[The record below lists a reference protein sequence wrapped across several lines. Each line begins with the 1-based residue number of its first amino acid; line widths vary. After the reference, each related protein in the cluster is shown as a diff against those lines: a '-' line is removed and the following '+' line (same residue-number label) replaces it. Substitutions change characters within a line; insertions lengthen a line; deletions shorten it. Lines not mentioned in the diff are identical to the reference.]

1 MTLADRVVVMSKG
14 LVQQVGTPMEIY
26 DRPANT
32 FVASFIGSP
41 AMNLVHG
48 EIADGVFT
56 GENIRVDGLAK
67 SSRGPVTLGFRAE
80 DAVLA
85 GEKGQIEA
93 PIYSVE
99 LLGEATMIS
108 MRVAG
113 ELVSIKV
120 GKDYRAEI
128 GDVVRVNIAP
138 AACHLFDRTTGARMV
153 TDN

>member
-1 MTLADRVVVMSKG
+1 
-14 LVQQVGTPMEIY
+14 
-26 DRPANT
+26 
-32 FVASFIGSP
+32 
-41 AMNLVHG
+41 
-48 EIADGVFT
+48 VFT
-56 GENIRVDGLAK
+56 GTNIRVDGLA
-67 SSRGPVTLGFRAE
+67 STVNGPVTLGFRAE

-85 GEKGQIEA
+85 DVGGHIEA

-138 AACHLFDRTTGARMV
+138 SAVHLFDHSTGQRIAAAG
-153 TDN
+153 

>member
-1 MTLADRVVVMSKG
+1 
-14 LVQQVGTPMEIY
+14 MEIY

-48 EIADGVFT
+48 DIQDGVFT
-56 GENIRVDGLAK
+56 GDHIRVDGLSTQVK
-67 SSRGPVTLGFRAE
+67 GPVTLGFRAE
-80 DAVLA
+80 DAVMA
-85 GEKGQIEA
+85 GETGQIEA
-93 PIYSVE
+93 PIYTVE
-99 LLGEATMIS
+99 LLGEATMIA

-128 GDVVRVNIAP
+128 GDLVRVNIAP
-138 AACHLFDRTTGARMV
+138 AACHLFDRSTGQRIV
-153 TDN
+153 PGN